1 MDGILLTLC
10 FRCSISLME
19 VVSSS
24 IFCSTSLSVVV
35 PSSLSELV
43 FIVSC
48 ETPAPFGLSCRN
60 RIRLAPSLAFSVVR
74 RVWSF
79 LSSWRLPRRSDYFAL
94 SYWANRDVKGAVTS
108 PRLRWGFRLTY
119 TGMRKWCIQNE
130 EMHLGVPELHNRI
143 ITLMSMYWVIYCLSN

>member
-1 MDGILLTLC
+1 MDGDSSDIML
-10 FRCSISLME
+10 RCSISLME

-79 LSSWRLPRRSDYFAL
+79 LSS
-94 SYWANRDVKGAVTS
+94 K
-108 PRLRWGFRLTY
+108 
-119 TGMRKWCIQNE
+119 K
-130 EMHLGVPELHNRI
+130 
-143 ITLMSMYWVIYCLSN
+143 IT